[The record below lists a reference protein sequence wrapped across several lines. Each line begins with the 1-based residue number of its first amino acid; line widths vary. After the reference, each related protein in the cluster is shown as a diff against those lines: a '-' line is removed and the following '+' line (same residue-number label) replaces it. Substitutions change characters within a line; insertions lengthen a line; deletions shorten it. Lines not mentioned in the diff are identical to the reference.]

1 MRRRDF
7 ITLLGVAAAWPL
19 TVRAQQADRMRRIGM
34 LAALAVDDPESV
46 ARHTA
51 FVQALQEL
59 GWTDGRNLRIDT
71 RWGARDAERRDQARL
86 QALLRGLQQA
96 LELISRRVSVI
107 AVGGGTVT
115 ALAAKA
121 STAAI
126 PIVFAIAADPVRAG
140 LVESLSRPG
149 GNITGI
155 VGFTDQLIT
164 KRLEVVGQ
172 LLPNAS
178 VIGALLNPSNPN
190 SQRRATDLRA
200 AAAVIGRQLFIVQ
213 ASHSDELERAFE
225 SAIERRIGALV
236 IQNDIVFQSEQDRI
250 VSLASRYH
258 VPTIYETRGHVV
270 AGGLLSYGASISERF
285 RLLGQYTG
293 KILQG
298 HKPADLPVMQ
308 PTKFDLVIN
317 LRTAKAL
324 GLEVRPSL
332 LALADEVIE

>member
-1 MRRRDF
+1 MNRREF
-7 ITLLGVAAAWPL
+7 ITLLGGAAVAWPL
-19 TVRAQQADRMRRIGM
+19 AARAQQAAMPVVGWLSVASADGM
-34 LAALAVDDPESV
+34 LVRVADFREGLKQQGFVEHQNVLVEYRWANEQSELLPRLAV
-46 ARHTA
+46 
-51 FVQALQEL
+51 
-59 GWTDGRNLRIDT
+59 
-71 RWGARDAERRDQARL
+71 
-86 QALLRGLQQA
+86 
-96 LELISRRVSVI
+96 ELISRRVSVI

-172 LLPNAS
+172 LLPKAS

-190 SQRRATDLRA
+190 SQRRASDLRA

-213 ASHSDELERAFE
+213 ASHSDELEKAFE
-225 SAIERRIGALV
+225 TAIERRIGALV

-324 GLEVRPSL
+324 GLEVPPSL

>member
-1 MRRRDF
+1 VKRREF
-7 ITLLGVAAAWPL
+7 ITLLGGAAAAWPL
-19 TVRAQQADRMRRIGM
+19 AARAQQAAMPVIGWLSVASADGM
-34 LAALAVDDPESV
+34 VERVADFRAGLKEQGFVEHQNVLIEYRWANEQSELLPRLAA
-46 ARHTA
+46 
-51 FVQALQEL
+51 
-59 GWTDGRNLRIDT
+59 
-71 RWGARDAERRDQARL
+71 
-86 QALLRGLQQA
+86 
-96 LELISRRVSVI
+96 ELISRRVSVI

-121 STAAI
+121 STATI

-155 VGFTDQLIT
+155 VGVTDQLIT
-164 KRLEVVGQ
+164 KRLEVVAQ

-190 SQRRATDLRA
+190 SQRRASDLRA

-213 ASHSDELERAFE
+213 ASHSDELVRAFE
-225 SAIERRIGALV
+225 TAIERRIGALV

-285 RLLGQYTG
+285 RLLGEYTG

-298 HKPADLPVMQ
+298 HKPADLPVIQ

-324 GLEVRPSL
+324 DLEIPPTL
-332 LALADEVIE
+332 LARADEVIE

>member
-1 MRRRDF
+1 MIRRREF
-7 ITLLGVAAAWPL
+7 ITLLGGAAASWPL
-19 TVRAQQADRMRRIGM
+19 ASRAQQAVMPVIGWLSVASADGM
-34 LAALAVDDPESV
+34 VERVADFRAGLKEQGFVEHQNVLIEYRWANEQSELLPRLAA
-46 ARHTA
+46 
-51 FVQALQEL
+51 
-59 GWTDGRNLRIDT
+59 
-71 RWGARDAERRDQARL
+71 
-86 QALLRGLQQA
+86 
-96 LELISRRVSVI
+96 ELITRRVSVI

-155 VGFTDQLIT
+155 VGFADQLIT

-190 SQRRATDLRA
+190 SQRRATDLRG
-200 AAAVIGRQLFIVQ
+200 AAAVIGREISIVQ
-213 ASHSDELERAFE
+213 ASHSDELESAFRT
-225 SAIERRIGALV
+225 AIEQRIGALI
-236 IQNDIVFQSEQDRI
+236 IQNDIVFVSERDRI

-258 VPTIYETRGHVV
+258 MPTIYETREHVV
-270 AGGLLSYGASISERF
+270 AGGLLSYGANISERF

-324 GLEVRPSL
+324 GLEVPPPL
-332 LALADEVIE
+332 LARADEVIE

>member
-1 MRRRDF
+1 MKRREF
-7 ITLLGVAAAWPL
+7 IALFGGAAVGWPFAAG
-19 TVRAQQADRMRRIGM
+19 AQQSAMPVIGWLSVASADGMRGRVADFHEGLKQQGFVEHQNVLIEYQWANEQSE
-34 LAALAVDDPESV
+34 LLPRLAV
-46 ARHTA
+46 
-51 FVQALQEL
+51 
-59 GWTDGRNLRIDT
+59 
-71 RWGARDAERRDQARL
+71 
-86 QALLRGLQQA
+86 
-96 LELISRRVSVI
+96 ELISRRVSVI

-140 LVESLSRPG
+140 LVESLGRPG

-190 SQRRATDLRA
+190 SQRRASDLRA
-200 AAAVIGRQLFIVQ
+200 AAAAIGRQLFIVQ
-213 ASHSDELERAFE
+213 ANHSDELERAFE

-250 VSLASRYH
+250 VGLASRYH

-324 GLEVRPSL
+324 GLEVPPSL